1 MPGCSQLCLRRKL
14 VGTAEQPLNLVHEL
28 INVFDRVAER
38 FVIPVD
44 LDEQQLFL
52 QRVRHSHGE
61 TPIVAGRPG
70 MLWHERL
77 NRGLR

>member
-1 MPGCSQLCLRRKL
+1 
-14 VGTAEQPLNLVHEL
+14 
-28 INVFDRVAER
+28 
-38 FVIPVD
+38 
-44 LDEQQLFL
+44 
-52 QRVRHSHGE
+52 VRHSYGE